1 MGLLSFIKKMDPI
14 GWAGAREGLRIGQQ
28 AATLN
33 DTLPNPLNINEKNGK
48 LALQPTRGAL
58 PPPQAAPGP
67 GPSGPV
73 PGQGGVG
80 LMAGMPQ
87 QQQMIQQM
95 MAQRQQ
101 MPQPGMAPPG
111 APPQGGQLA
120 GMLPDPNAQNQ
131 GGGLLRIR
139 NMRGGY

>member
-14 GWAGAREGLRIGQQ
+14 GFAGAREGLRIGQQ

-33 DTLPNPLNINEKNGK
+33 NTLPNPLNINEKNGK
-48 LALQPTRGAL
+48 FALQPTRGAL
-58 PPPQAAPGP
+58 PPPAPPMGP
-67 GPSGPV
+67 GPAGPV

-87 QQQMIQQM
+87 QQQMLQQM
-95 MAQRQQ
+95 MAQQQQ
-101 MPQPGMAPPG
+101 MPGMIPGGPPPRPDG
-111 APPQGGQLA
+111 NQLA
-120 GMLPDPNAQNQ
+120 GMLPDQNAQNQ